1 MEWIKARLRE
11 DSTRSGIGQLAVIV
25 LVACLLLGVDVQG
38 LLTQA
43 QLTVERTAATAAL
56 AAGLWSSITRIVSIE
71 PPKVPPVEEIVPQV
85 AAALP
90 QLDPAVAEALKR
102 LAAHLDA
109 PR

>member
-43 QLTVERTAATAAL
+43 QLTVERMAATAAL
-56 AAGLWSSITRIVSIE
+56 AAGLWSSVSRIVSAE
-71 PPKVPPVEEIVPQV
+71 PPKLPPMPEI
-85 AAALP
+85 P
-90 QLDPAVAEALKR
+90 QLDAAAIEGLKR
-102 LAAHLDA
+102 LAEHLG
-109 PR
+109 PRP